1 MFSMD
6 ELERIEN
13 TLNGFDMFVEMNKH
27 HNNRDTWAGGYNAGL
42 SVAVKEI
49 RGILAKEGLE
59 AK

>member
-27 HNNRDTWAGGYNAGL
+27 HTNRDTWAGGYNAGL

-49 RGILAKEGLE
+49 RGILTKEGLE

>member
-13 TLNGFDMFVEMNKH
+13 TLNGFDVFVEMNKH
-27 HNNRDTWAGGYNAGL
+27 HTNRDTWAGGYNAGL

-49 RGILAKEGLE
+49 RGILTKEGLE

>member
-6 ELERIEN
+6 KLERIES
-13 TLNGFDMFVEMNKH
+13 TLNGFDSFVEMNKH